1 MLFDFINSL
10 GILSIVFWLV
20 IIILLLIPYS
30 YLFTRFISKAWYKS
44 KNEENK
50 YRPVEK
56 KEENG

>member
-50 YRPVEK
+50 Y
-56 KEENG
+56 GQ